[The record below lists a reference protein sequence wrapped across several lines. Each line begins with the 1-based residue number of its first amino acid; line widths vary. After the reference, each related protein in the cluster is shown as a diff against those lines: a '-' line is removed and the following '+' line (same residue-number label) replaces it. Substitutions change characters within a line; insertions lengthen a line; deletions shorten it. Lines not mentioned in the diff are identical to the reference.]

1 MIKARRVCCICFG
14 LSGGFAIQ
22 ESFRFTSGFEPVS
35 ELTESHFF
43 VKVIWQRGSFL
54 EAHISQVT
62 GSCYLQCFDRLQ
74 CALSHRGWKSLNN
87 LVAF

>member
-1 MIKARRVCCICFG
+1 MKARRVCCICFG

-43 VKVIWQRGSFL
+43 VKVIWQRGLIFRGTYL
-54 EAHISQVT
+54 T
-62 GSCYLQCFDRLQ
+62 GNWLL
-74 CALSHRGWKSLNN
+74 LSA
-87 LVAF
+87 VF